1 MTITMIAAMAEDRVI
16 GVDNGMPWHLPAE
29 MAHFRRSTTG
39 KTIVMGRKTFES
51 FGGPLKNRRN
61 VVLTRSADYRPDGA
75 ETMHTVEEALA
86 ELGSEE
92 ELMII
97 GGAQVY
103 AQFLP
108 FADKLLLTEVHAA
121 VEGDARFPA
130 FDAAEWEAVSREF
143 HAKDEKNAYDFT
155 IITYIRKQRDAN

>member
-1 MTITMIAAMAEDRVI
+1 MKITLIAAMAQDRII
-16 GVDNGMPWHLPAE
+16 GIDNGMPWHLPAE

-39 KTIVMGRKTFES
+39 KTVLMGRKTFES

-61 VVLTRSADYRPDGA
+61 VVLTRSAEYKPEGA
-75 ETMHTVEEALA
+75 ETVHSVDEAIA
-86 ELGSEE
+86 ALGGED

-97 GGAQVY
+97 GGAEIY

-108 FADKLLLTEVHAA
+108 LADKLLLTEVDAK
-121 VEGDARFPA
+121 VEGDAAFPM
-130 FDAAEWEAVSREF
+130 FDNEQWHVERREF

-155 IITYIRKQRDAN
+155 ILTYVRIKPQS